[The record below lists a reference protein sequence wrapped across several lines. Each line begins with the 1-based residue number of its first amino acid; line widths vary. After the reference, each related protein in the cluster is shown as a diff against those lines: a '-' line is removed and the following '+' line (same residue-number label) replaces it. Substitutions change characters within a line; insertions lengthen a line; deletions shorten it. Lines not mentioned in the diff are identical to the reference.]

1 MAETISEE
9 AWTLN
14 LLDKDLH
21 LLNMLKKLRE
31 TTDKEPKK
39 TRRIIYEQTDTI
51 CIRIKN
57 ILLKKESNRTCNLK
71 SKIAEIKNSVERL
84 QNKLSRQKAESK
96 NLKMEQLKL
105 SSLRSRKKRNEGNRA
120 QGTLKQT
127 NICIMGISEGAEKGA
142 ERVFE
147 EIRAEL
153 FLTLKKECIYTS
165 KKMNEF

>member
-71 SKIAEIKNSVERL
+71 SKIAEIKNSVERS

-96 NLKMEQLKL
+96 NLKME
-105 SSLRSRKKRNEGNRA
+105 
-120 QGTLKQT
+120 
-127 NICIMGISEGAEKGA
+127 
-142 ERVFE
+142 
-147 EIRAEL
+147 
-153 FLTLKKECIYTS
+153 
-165 KKMNEF
+165 